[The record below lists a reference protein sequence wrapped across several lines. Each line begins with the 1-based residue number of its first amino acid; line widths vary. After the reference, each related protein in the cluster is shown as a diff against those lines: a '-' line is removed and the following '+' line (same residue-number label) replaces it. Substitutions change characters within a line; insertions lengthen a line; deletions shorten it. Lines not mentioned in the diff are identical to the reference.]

1 MRLTLCAGLLVVLL
15 AAAAVGRPEAA
26 DAARSCGKA
35 GYAYAGLQSTR
46 RAHGVRAT
54 LTALARP
61 FVESGH
67 VAAWVG
73 VGGPGQ
79 GPGGSDEW
87 LQVGLAGLPGT
98 GTRLYYEVAQPGQT
112 PVYHQLESEVLPGR
126 RVRVALLE
134 MGHRPHHWRIWVDGR
149 FVTEP
154 IHLPGSGARWH
165 PIATAET
172 WDGGRPAC
180 NGYGYRFEHLRVAT
194 WRGGSWARFRSGHRW
209 QDPGYRVVVPRR
221 STFRALA
228 TAVPVW
234 RAGWWQERQRAENEA
249 AAAFAATQP
258 APASEA
264 AASPV
269 PPLTG

>member
-172 WDGGRPAC
+172 WDGGTRGC
-180 NGYGYRFEHLRVAT
+180 NRFRYRFGGLRVASA
-194 WRGGSWARFRSGHRW
+194 RGGCWKPFVRAQRFLDR
-209 QDPGYRVVVPRR
+209 GYRVTTVADSAFVAAVV
-221 STFRALA
+221 
-228 TAVPVW
+228 
-234 RAGWWQERQRAENEA
+234 
-249 AAAFAATQP
+249 
-258 APASEA
+258 
-264 AASPV
+264 
-269 PPLTG
+269 